1 MMTRP
6 FSVPP
11 IAKSVDRVHRAVFEG
26 GVFGLVIW
34 LKAFWLKGKLT
45 VPLGWCLI
53 FDPKQ

>member
-11 IAKSVDRVHRAVFEG
+11 IAKSVDRVHRAAFEG

-34 LKAFWLKGKLT
+34 LKAFWLKGKAILQKFT
-45 VPLGWCLI
+45 LQ
-53 FDPKQ
+53 FA